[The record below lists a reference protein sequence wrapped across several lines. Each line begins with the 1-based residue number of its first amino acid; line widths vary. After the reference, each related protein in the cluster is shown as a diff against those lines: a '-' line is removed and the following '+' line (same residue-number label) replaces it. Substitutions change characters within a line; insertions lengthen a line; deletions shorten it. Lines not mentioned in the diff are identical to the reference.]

1 MASMQ
6 PGSFTITPTGPFS
19 LAEAATFGFGQRAGA
34 SWDGVM
40 RLAFCLDGYADQVGV
55 EVRQDQR
62 GTQDEAGQPDGT
74 GTPGGA
80 GTVRC
85 VVHGPAG
92 ADLNRVRDQVARVL
106 SLDHDGREFTRV
118 GERDPVIGRL
128 QAVAP
133 GLRPPLFYSP
143 YEAAAWCV
151 LSARRPARQMMQARD
166 RLSHA
171 HGQVFD
177 LAGEQLAA
185 LPTPGQ
191 LLAIDSFPGIPAD
204 RMPRLHGVARAALDG
219 RLDAAWLLDQ
229 GPERAMAGLQALD
242 GIGPFYSSLIVIRG
256 TGFTDVLPVNEPRVL
271 DLAGRLYQLGGPPSE
286 AEFRRLAQPWK
297 PLRTWAAVLI
307 RAAAARLLGEAGTGQ
322 AGAPAGVR

>member
-6 PGSFTITPTGPFS
+6 PGSFTITPSGPFS
-19 LAEAATFGFGQRAGA
+19 LAEAATFGFGQRSG
-34 SWDGVM
+34 SGWDGVM

-55 EVRQDQR
+55 EVRQD
-62 GTQDEAGQPDGT
+62 E
-74 GTPGGA
+74 A

-85 VVHGPAG
+85 VVHRPAG
-92 ADLNRVRDQVARVL
+92 AGLDRVRDQVARVL

-177 LAGEQLAA
+177 LAGEQVAA

-219 RLDAAWLLDQ
+219 RLDALRLLDQ

-256 TGFTDVLPVNEPRVL
+256 TGFTDVLPVGEPRAL
-271 DLAGRLYQLGGPPSE
+271 DLAGRLYQLGAPPSE
-286 AEFRRLAQPWK
+286 AEFRKLAEPWK
-297 PLRTWAAVLI
+297 PLRTWAVVLI
-307 RAAAARLLGEAGTGQ
+307 RAAGPRLLGEAGTGQ

>member
-1 MASMQ
+1 MQ
-6 PGSFTITPTGPFS
+6 LGSFTITPSGPFS
-19 LAEAATFGFGQRAGA
+19 LAEAAMFGFGQRAAGR
-34 SWDGVM
+34 WEGVM
-40 RLAFCLDGYADQVGV
+40 RLAFCLDGYEDQVGV
-55 EVRQDQR
+55 EVRQDETGQA
-62 GTQDEAGQPDGT
+62 GPPDQAGPQDQ
-74 GTPGGA
+74 A
-80 GTVRC
+80 GTVHC

-92 ADLNRVRDQVARVL
+92 TDLGRVRDQVARVL
-106 SLDHDGREFTRV
+106 SLDHDGREFSRV

-128 QAVAP
+128 QAAAP

-171 HGQVFD
+171 HGQVFE

-219 RLDAAWLLDQ
+219 RLDAAGLLDQ
-229 GPERAMAGLQALD
+229 GPERAMASLQELS
-242 GIGPFYSSLIVIRG
+242 GIGPFYSSLIVVRG
-256 TGFTDVLPVNEPRVL
+256 TGFTDVLPVSEPRAL
-271 DLAGRLYQLGGPPSE
+271 DLAGQLYQLDGPPSE
-286 AEFRRLAQPWK
+286 AEFRTLAKPWK
-297 PLRTWAAVLI
+297 PLRTWAVVLI
-307 RAAAARLLGEAGTGQ
+307 RAAAPRVLGGASTGPT
-322 AGAPAGVR
+322 GAPGGVR